1 MIEEYFGFKYRE
13 GDIDVSLSS
22 FSENELPDELVPVLG
37 NSQLVQITL
46 TRSNGEARIG
56 LTNILEISKRI
67 REFIEEHPDDIF
79 YYYCDEIH
87 PIPHTSPNKSKLPP
101 AQYRNRLFSSL
112 TQRSMSQVSHGKY
125 VDRPIIIT
133 TDLSNSFIHLIYDQ
147 SLQEKATGID
157 NYLKGLAQDEK

>member
-46 TRSNGEARIG
+46 TRSNGEA
-56 LTNILEISKRI
+56 
-67 REFIEEHPDDIF
+67 
-79 YYYCDEIH
+79 H

-112 TQRSMSQVSHGKY
+112 TQRSMSQVSHGIY

-133 TDLSNSFIHLIYDQ
+133 TDLSNSYIHLIYDQ
-147 SLQEKATGID
+147 SL
-157 NYLKGLAQDEK
+157 